1 MATTKKVLHVVA
13 LLLAQCVVTCVQK
26 DVSGIDPKFSAPISN
41 VTVPVGR
48 EGVMTCTV
56 HDLHKYKVAWL
67 RVDTQTILTI
77 ETLVITKSERVSIT
91 HTEQRIWQLRIKDI
105 QESDKGWYMC
115 QINTDPM
122 KSQMG
127 YLDVVV
133 PPDILDHQ
141 TSQDLTVPEGFNV
154 TLTCTA
160 SGVPDPTIL
169 WKRAGEKPLP
179 LLLPGDDLFAG
190 SKLVTAHEGSVLNIF
205 NIQRDNAGA
214 YHCIA
219 SNGVSPTVSKRI
231 LVTVD
236 FAPIVRVPAR
246 QYTAEIGQNVTLE
259 CFVESHPDPVTYW
272 MRGKGE
278 LILPGSTEVKHFAEH
293 VYKVSMHT
301 QIHLQR
307 NSDFGIYKCVA
318 KNGLGISEDAIK
330 IQKRISKIT
339 IQDDPPTIVLDERH
353 EKKLGK
359 TVSQKNQFRELV
371 LLAKNSV
378 DSGANGRHPATAV
391 ILLMVLLSWMISS

>member
-1 MATTKKVLHVVA
+1 MGANRVLRLVA
-13 LLLAQCVVTCVQK
+13 LLLLEFVVTCVQK

-48 EGVMTCTV
+48 EGVMTCRV

-77 ETLVITKSERVSIT
+77 ETLVITKSERISVT

-105 QESDKGWYMC
+105 KESDKGWYMC

-127 YLDVVV
+127 YLNVVV

-141 TSQDLTVPEGFNV
+141 SSQDMTVPEGSNV
-154 TLTCTA
+154 SLTCAAT
-160 SGVPDPTIL
+160 GVPDPTIV
-169 WKRAGEKPLP
+169 WKRAGEKSLSQ
-179 LLLPGDDLFAG
+179 LENSGFA
-190 SKLVTAHEGSVLNIF
+190 THDGSVLNIF
-205 NIQRDNAGA
+205 NIQRHHAGA

-236 FAPIVRVPAR
+236 FLPIVRVPLR
-246 QYTAEIGQNVTLE
+246 QYTAEIGQKVALE
-259 CFVESHPDPVTYW
+259 CLVEAHPDPITYW

-278 LILPGSTEVKHFAEH
+278 IILPGLSEMKQFVDN
-293 VYKVSMHT
+293 VYKVQMHIT
-301 QIHLQR
+301 VHLQK
-307 NSDFGIYKCVA
+307 NTDFGVYKCVA
-318 KNGLGISEDAIK
+318 KNALGVTEEGVKIHKKLSKAPILEETPAI
-330 IQKRISKIT
+330 ILEETHSNNIPNAISK
-339 IQDDPPTIVLDERH
+339 Q
-353 EKKLGK
+353 
-359 TVSQKNQFRELV
+359 NQLRDLV
-371 LLAKNSV
+371 LRTSKTPANRC
-378 DSGANGRHPATAV
+378 SGSSPGSLMVFFFSLWTAV
-391 ILLMVLLSWMISS
+391 KTYRC